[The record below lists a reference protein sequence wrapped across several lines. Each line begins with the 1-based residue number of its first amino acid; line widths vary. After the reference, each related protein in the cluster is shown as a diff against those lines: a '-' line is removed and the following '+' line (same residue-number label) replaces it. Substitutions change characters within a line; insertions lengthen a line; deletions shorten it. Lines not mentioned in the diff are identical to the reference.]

1 SYASELSKENM
12 TAGKLESLA
21 SIFGSSSAYVFML
34 VLSLAT
40 LILVFFV
47 PKKSPKN
54 THDKGL
60 AQQSQS

>member
-1 SYASELSKENM
+1 M
-12 TAGKLESLA
+12 TGGKLESLA